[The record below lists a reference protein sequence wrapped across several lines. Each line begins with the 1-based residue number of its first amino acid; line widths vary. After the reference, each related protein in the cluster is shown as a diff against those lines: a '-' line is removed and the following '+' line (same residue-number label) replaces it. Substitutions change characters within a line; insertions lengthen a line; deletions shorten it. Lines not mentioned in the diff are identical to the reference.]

1 MNILIASVV
10 FILVFQEPVQRAD
23 NITPYNAVKEGSYY
37 NIYRDGI
44 KLKRTI
50 PKWSGD
56 DGRVLT
62 IVDIVG
68 KQTVEFTT
76 VDSVGRESIKS
87 KTITLDADAANAPAN
102 VCQKVIK

>member
-1 MNILIASVV
+1 MLSLLTSIIFTVSFA
-10 FILVFQEPVQRAD
+10 EPTQRAD
-23 NITPYNAVKEGSYY
+23 NSAYDAINEGSHY
-37 NIYRDGI
+37 NIYVDGI
-44 KLKRTI
+44 KIDRTI

-56 DGRVLT
+56 SGTLLT

-68 KQTVEFTT
+68 KQTVNFTT

-102 VCQKVIK
+102 VCQTLF